1 MKLRWGILSTAR
13 IATEKVI
20 PAIQNAPNCVVEAI
34 ASRDGQKA
42 EAAASALGIR
52 KAYASYEA
60 LLADGDIDVV
70 YNPLPNHLHVP
81 FTLKAL
87 EAGKHVLCEKPIAMN
102 AAEAILLVEE
112 CRRYPH
118 LKVMEAFMYRFHPQW
133 IKTKELVEQGA
144 VGEVKA
150 IQSFFSYFNINP
162 NDIRNQAGIGGGAL
176 MDIGCYCIQFPRFI
190 MGKEPQRVVA
200 QIDVD
205 PNKKIDRITNA
216 LLDFG
221 DGCSSVFTC
230 ATQLHPS
237 QRVQIIGTKGRI
249 EIEVPVNGNPERLLK
264 VSLFSHEM
272 STEMFI
278 GPADQYTLQ
287 AEAFANSVINNTP
300 VPIPLSD
307 AVANMKVIDA
317 VFESAKEARWIK
329 L

>member
-150 IQSFFSYFNINP
+150 IQSLFSYFNINP
-162 NDIRNQAGIGGGAL
+162 NDIRN
-176 MDIGCYCIQFPRFI
+176 
-190 MGKEPQRVVA
+190 
-200 QIDVD
+200 
-205 PNKKIDRITNA
+205 
-216 LLDFG
+216 
-221 DGCSSVFTC
+221 
-230 ATQLHPS
+230 
-237 QRVQIIGTKGRI
+237 
-249 EIEVPVNGNPERLLK
+249 
-264 VSLFSHEM
+264 
-272 STEMFI
+272 
-278 GPADQYTLQ
+278 
-287 AEAFANSVINNTP
+287 
-300 VPIPLSD
+300 
-307 AVANMKVIDA
+307 
-317 VFESAKEARWIK
+317 
-329 L
+329 